1 MLKPIRTGLAGI
13 VLSTTLFASALAAGV
28 DVNATTTGLA
38 MRGYDPVAYFIVG
51 APTRGNWKISAEHNG
66 ATYRF
71 ASEENKQKFLA
82 DPAAYVPAFGGYC
95 AFGTAMGFKFD
106 GDPNVWKIVDN
117 KLYLNLSKPIQTRW
131 EGDLSNFIKSA
142 KTNWVKIKDAT
153 PASLQK

>member
-1 MLKPIRTGLAGI
+1 MLKPLRTGLAGI

-38 MRGYDPVAYFIVG
+38 IRGYDPVAYFTAG
-51 APTRGNWKISAEHNG
+51 APTSGNWKISAEHNG

-71 ASEENKQKFLA
+71 ASEENKKKFLA
-82 DPAAYVPAFGGYC
+82 DPQAFVPAFGGYC

-106 GDPNVWKIVDN
+106 GDPNIWKIVDN

-131 EGDLSNFIKSA
+131 EGDLSNFITTA
-142 KTNWVKIKDAT
+142 KTNWVKIKDAA
-153 PASLQK
+153 PSDLQK